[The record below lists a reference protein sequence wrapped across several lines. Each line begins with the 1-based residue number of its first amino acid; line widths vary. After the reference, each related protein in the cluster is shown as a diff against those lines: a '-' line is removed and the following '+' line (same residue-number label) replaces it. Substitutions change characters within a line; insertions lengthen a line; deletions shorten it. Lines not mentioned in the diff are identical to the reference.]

1 MRKLFKQSI
10 LVAAVL
16 VLCLTGCAS
25 DPIIPDTPD
34 SNHEK
39 RTIVLSVGQATDT
52 RSINIPETPQIE
64 HNRYLDFRDGILFL
78 VDESGNIVQHYTIGG
93 GADYEDITVDAETR
107 RINRS
112 VFTRTHPNHS
122 ELLVLTS
129 VSSRVKNVVIIGNP
143 ATTLPVTGNINTI
156 IADAAH
162 RIIIGTQQH
171 PHEVNLFGSTAP
183 NGLTRTQVG
192 DRYILT
198 GALTI
203 DTSVARFEI
212 TSIYSDCADI
222 LSFTIDGI
230 FIDNHFQNARI
241 DLTGIDGWNARST
254 VAEHY
259 DPSSDSFRFL
269 IHSWFNGNVKGNPD
283 PTNNNRPTARPAAG
297 RAWGYQVFV
306 HQAEATPPP
315 GIVVRLRDV
324 VLKTDAEPLPDT
336 HRFLTF
342 NAFVDD
348 DGDPLGAIN
357 TRRVYRVQNLVF
369 NRRDLLP
376 EPNPVL
382 PPSPPDPGVD
392 IGNIRWAI
400 SNVDQP
406 NTFAPYPHSA
416 GRLFQWGTLNGETH
430 HWPATGAISGW
441 NTSTNRVAWTAD
453 NHPCPAGWRLPTR
466 QELLVLF
473 NTNSDWHSNWDGTG
487 VAGRVF
493 PAGATAER
501 VTGTSPTAIFL
512 PAVGHRQD
520 TAGGLFFRNIE
531 GEYWSSTLDPTH
543 PLAYRLIVR
552 ANNPRLIA
560 VSVVNAFSV
569 RCVQEIAP

>member
-1 MRKLFKQSI
+1 MRKLFKQFI

-25 DPIIPDTPD
+25 DPIIPDTQD
-34 SNHEK
+34 SNHEEK
-39 RTIVLSVGQATDT
+39 TIVLSIGQATDT

-78 VDESGNIVQHYTIGG
+78 VDESGNIVRHYTIGG
-93 GADYEDITVDAETR
+93 GADYEGITVDAETR
-107 RINRS
+107 QINRS
-112 VFTRTHPNHS
+112 VFARTHPNHS

-129 VSSRVKNVVIIGNP
+129 VSSRVENVVVIGNP

-162 RIIIGTQQH
+162 RIIIDTQQH
-171 PHEVNLFGSTAP
+171 PHEVNLFGSTASS
-183 NGLTRTQVG
+183 GLTRTQMG

-222 LSFTIDGI
+222 LNFTIDGI

-259 DPSSDSFRFL
+259 DPSSDYFRFP
-269 IHSWFNGNVKGNPD
+269 IHSWFDGDVKGRPD
-283 PTNNNRPTARPAAG
+283 PTNNNRPTARPTAG

-306 HQAEATPPP
+306 HQVDATPPP

-324 VLKTDAEPLPDT
+324 ELRNGAASLSYTY
-336 HRFLTF
+336 RFLTF

-348 DGDPLGAIN
+348 DGNPLGAIN
-357 TRRVYRVQNLVF
+357 MRRVYRVRNLVF

-376 EPNPVL
+376 KPNPVL
-382 PPSPPDPGVD
+382 PSP
-392 IGNIRWAI
+392 
-400 SNVDQP
+400 
-406 NTFAPYPHSA
+406 H
-416 GRLFQWGTLNGETH
+416 
-430 HWPATGAISGW
+430 
-441 NTSTNRVAWTAD
+441 
-453 NHPCPAGWRLPTR
+453 PTR
-466 QELLVLF
+466 V
-473 NTNSDWHSNWDGTG
+473 
-487 VAGRVF
+487 
-493 PAGATAER
+493 
-501 VTGTSPTAIFL
+501 
-512 PAVGHRQD
+512 
-520 TAGGLFFRNIE
+520 
-531 GEYWSSTLDPTH
+531 
-543 PLAYRLIVR
+543 
-552 ANNPRLIA
+552 
-560 VSVVNAFSV
+560 
-569 RCVQEIAP
+569 